1 MTVTEQ
7 PRQNAHRPTDPA
19 RPAPSGRPVPVAAL
33 VQARLEEAALTESV
47 KVLLKE
53 ALGEGEPQGA
63 ASAGGRIYLESVAVT
78 RFRGIGPRA
87 WLKLSPRPGVNLV
100 VGRNGSGKSS
110 IAEGIETAF
119 TGVNMR
125 WEGQHAMRS
134 SNWRNLHDTD
144 GRPEIEVKLAI
155 EGDGG
160 RSTLTRTWDGD
171 DFAASRAELKRPGH
185 GRTPLD
191 RAEWTQALRDFRP
204 FLSYVDLD
212 RMISG
217 KPAEMYDAIA
227 TILGL
232 GQLSAAD
239 GRLRQQAK
247 ALEDAE
253 KAVKAELP
261 GLKEALY
268 ELEDDERA
276 VEALV
281 AVDTARTPDFETL
294 EALVAGVPADG
305 DDGLIAR
312 LRAEAEVQGPELA
325 EVHAALDRLRNAL
338 ADAEDLR
345 GTGAEDALRRAD
357 LLERAVAHHD
367 RHPDVA
373 ACPVCGTDGM
383 LDVAWATDATAQIA
397 ALRQEAEA
405 AACARSELRSAARA
419 VQDLVH
425 TPRRI
430 PAALVDPWR
439 AWSDCRTISDPA
451 ELAQRAHDAA
461 VTLADACAA
470 VKANAVR
477 ELEKRDERWRGLVAR
492 LAGWAERARAVE
504 ANKPRLR
511 DLKKAGTWIKA
522 LSAELREQRMEGFA
536 DQSQRIWERL
546 RQESNIDLKA
556 VSLKGSEKATV
567 RKLVMDVTVD
577 GHEASAL
584 GVMSQGEQHSLALS
598 LFLPRAATADSPF
611 GFIVIDDPVQ
621 SMDPAKVNGLA
632 QVLHELGEHR
642 QVVVFTHDTRL
653 QRAFTSQELP
663 VTVFEVERATS
674 SKVSVGLVTDP
685 VRQALDD
692 ARALASTGDLP
703 PAARN
708 HVLPSLCRIALE
720 NAFLEAA
727 WIRHHRSGAPEDELQ
742 AAVGSADKLMKVAA
756 LALFGDVGRTGD
768 VYRELR
774 TLCGPR
780 AVELLT
786 VCQKGA
792 HPEGAQIA
800 DPHRF
805 VRDIETMAQKVRK
818 PGVSA

>member
-7 PRQNAHRPTDPA
+7 PPQNAHHPTDPA
-19 RPAPSGRPVPVAAL
+19 RPAPSDQPLPVATL
-33 VQARLEEAALTESV
+33 VEARLAEESLSGPV

-53 ALGEGEPQGA
+53 ALGDGEPRA
-63 ASAGGRIYLESVAVT
+63 TSSAGRIYLESVAVA

-87 WLKLSPRPGVNLV
+87 LLKLSPRPGVNLV

-125 WEGQHAMRS
+125 WQGQHAMRS

-144 GRPEIEVKLAI
+144 GGPEIEVKLAI
-155 EGDGG
+155 EGDTG
-160 RSTLTRTWDGD
+160 RSTLTRTWESD
-171 DFAASRAELKRPGH
+171 DFDTSRAELKRPGH
-185 GRTPLD
+185 GRAPLD
-191 RAEWTQALRDFRP
+191 QADWKQALRDFRP

-217 KPAEMYDAIA
+217 KPSEMYDAIA

-232 GQLSAAD
+232 GQLSATD
-239 GRLRQQAK
+239 SRLRQEAK
-247 ALEDAE
+247 ALEDAD
-253 KAVKAELP
+253 KAAKLELP

-276 VEALV
+276 VQALV
-281 AVDTARTPDFETL
+281 AVDTAGTPDFETV
-294 EALVAGVPADG
+294 EALVAGLPAAG
-305 DDGLIAR
+305 DDGLLAR
-312 LRAEAEVQGPELA
+312 LRAEVDVQGPEMA
-325 EVHAALDRLRNAL
+325 QVHAALDRLRNAL
-338 ADAEDLR
+338 ADVEDLR
-345 GTGAEDALRRAD
+345 GTGAEDALRRAE

-383 LDVAWATDATAQIA
+383 LDAAWAADAIAQIA

-405 AACARSELRSAARA
+405 AAGARSELRSAARA

-425 TPRRI
+425 TPRQI
-430 PAALVDPWR
+430 PAVLADPWR
-439 AWSDCRTISDPA
+439 AWTACRTISDPG
-451 ELAQRAHDAA
+451 ELAQRAHEAA
-461 VTLADACAA
+461 ATLVDACAA
-470 VKANAVR
+470 VKENAVR
-477 ELEKRDERWRGLVAR
+477 ELEKRDERWRGLVTR
-492 LAGWAERARAVE
+492 LAGWAERAHAVE

-511 DLKKAGTWIKA
+511 DIRRASTWIKA
-522 LSAELREQRMEGFA
+522 LAAELREQRMEGFA

-556 VSLKGSEKATV
+556 VSLKGSEKANV

-584 GVMSQGEQHSLALS
+584 SVMSQGEQHSLALS

-653 QRAFTSQELP
+653 QRAFTSQDLP
-663 VTVFEVERATS
+663 VTVFEVERAKS
-674 SKVSVGLVTDP
+674 SKVKVKPVTDP

-703 PAARN
+703 PAART

-720 NAFLEAA
+720 NAFLEAV

-756 LALFGDVGRTGD
+756 LALFGDAGRTGD

-780 AVELLT
+780 AVDLLKE
-786 VCQKGA
+786 CQNGSHA
-792 HPEGAQIA
+792 TGAQIT

-805 VRDIETMAQKVRK
+805 VDDIEIMVQKVRK
-818 PGVSA
+818 PGVTV

>member
-1 MTVTEQ
+1 MTMTEQ
-7 PRQNAHRPTDPA
+7 PRQNAHHPTDPA
-19 RPAPSGRPVPVAAL
+19 RPAPSDQPVPVAGL
-33 VQARLEEAALTESV
+33 VGARLAEDALSEPV

-53 ALGEGEPQGA
+53 ALGDGEPRGT
-63 ASAGGRIYLESVAVT
+63 SPVGRIYLDSVAVA

-125 WEGQHAMRS
+125 WQGQHAMRS

-155 EGDGG
+155 EGDTG
-160 RSTLTRTWDGD
+160 RSTLTRTWEGD
-171 DFAASRAELKRPGH
+171 DFDASQAELRRPGH
-185 GRTPLD
+185 GRAPLD
-191 RAEWTQALRDFRP
+191 QADWKQALRDFRP

-217 KPAEMYDAIA
+217 KPSEMYDAIA

-239 GRLRQQAK
+239 GRLRQEAK
-247 ALEDAE
+247 TLEDAD
-253 KAVKAELP
+253 KAAKAELP

-268 ELEDDERA
+268 GLEDDERA
-276 VEALV
+276 VQALV
-281 AVDTARTPDFETL
+281 AVDTAGTPDFATV
-294 EALVAGVPADG
+294 EALVAGLPTDT
-305 DDGLIAR
+305 DDGLLAG
-312 LRAEAEVQGPELA
+312 LRAEAEVQGPEMA
-325 EVHAALDRLRNAL
+325 QVHAALDRLRNAL
-338 ADAEDLR
+338 ADIEDLR
-345 GTGAEDALRRAD
+345 GTGTEDALRRAE
-357 LLERAVAHHD
+357 LLDRAVAHHD
-367 RHPDVA
+367 RHPDAA
-373 ACPVCGTDGM
+373 ACPVCGTDGI
-383 LDVAWATDATAQIA
+383 LDAAWAADAIAQIA

-405 AACARSELRSAARA
+405 AAGARSELRSAARA

-425 TPRRI
+425 TPRQI
-430 PAALVDPWR
+430 PTALADPWR
-439 AWSDCRTISDPA
+439 AWTACRTISDPG
-451 ELAQRAHDAA
+451 ELAQRAHEAA
-461 VTLADACAA
+461 APLADACAA
-470 VKANAVR
+470 VKENAVR
-477 ELEKRDERWRGLVAR
+477 ELEKRDERWRGLVTR

-511 DLKKAGTWIKA
+511 DIRKASTWIKA
-522 LSAELREQRMEGFA
+522 LAAELREQRMEGFS

-546 RQESNIDLKA
+546 RQESNIDLRP

-653 QRAFTSQELP
+653 QRAFTSQGLP
-663 VTVFEVERATS
+663 VTVFEVERAKS
-674 SKVSVGLVTDP
+674 SKVKVKPVTDP

-692 ARALASTGDLP
+692 ARALASTSDLP
-703 PAARN
+703 SAART

-756 LALFGDVGRTGD
+756 LALFGDAGRTGD

-774 TLCGPR
+774 ALCGPR
-780 AVELLT
+780 AVDLLKE
-786 VCQKGA
+786 CQNGSHA
-792 HPEGAQIA
+792 TGAQIT

-805 VRDIETMAQKVRK
+805 VDDIETMAQKVRK
-818 PGVSA
+818 PGVTA